1 MRCKCYLAL
10 TSLCLNIVQVLLHVD
25 MDCFSTEFPL
35 QMELK
40 TACMGSRVC
49 GWVGVCVFHCV
60 SALFQCGQGDNSLD
74 LWFNTVLCTVECVGV
89 CMMRHRGVQ
98 IYLRMKSCG
107 M

>member
-1 MRCKCYLAL
+1 MLLGTYQPVPEYCPGLAA
-10 TSLCLNIVQVLLHVD
+10 CRHGLLQYRISIANGTE
-25 MDCFSTEFPL
+25 DCVHGFP
-35 QMELK
+35 
-40 TACMGSRVC
+40 CV
-49 GWVGVCVFHCV
+49 WVGGCVCVFHCV